1 VSDDGEVLRTRV
13 DQLTSRLGRIES
25 RLDRIE
31 QALPGFESSKPIVH
45 QVEQKEVTPLAPAVE
60 RSTIWREATP
70 LIGRTLVVLAGAFAL
85 RALTE
90 TEILP
95 QIAGVFLGLLYGLV
109 WVALAFR
116 TATRGHS
123 TSAEFHG
130 LAAALIAFPLL
141 GEVTIK
147 FGLFSPELTAGLLV
161 VVTAAGLL
169 VAGYQRLRGMAW
181 VFVLGAAATSVM
193 LAVSTKSLVLYTC
206 CLLLLGVGAL
216 WLGLLRNWRGIAW
229 FTAVLVE
236 AMVLVTTL
244 IALQVEADRV
254 AEILTPVSLVRL
266 QLLLAVAYLGSFALR
281 TFTSKKGIS
290 TFEILHGIVVLAAG
304 LGGAIAVSRAFGLSG
319 IPAGAVGLV
328 LAAGCYAASFSVID
342 TDERGNFIFFSSAA
356 LAATLVGCS
365 ALFRGPVLAVAFSAT
380 ALIAAWLGF
389 RHSRAT
395 LSLHGAVYTVAAM
408 VASGVLAV
416 ALRAMAGHVPE
427 IAAWETISG
436 AITLVVAAIYCT
448 IPIATHGRTWG
459 RFSEAPRLLV
469 LAALVLGIDG
479 LAVSLGLA
487 ILPASPDGTLDAG
500 ALAALRTAALSISV
514 LALGL
519 LGRRGRFA
527 HLHWLVYAILILGG
541 FKLLLEDLRVG
552 RATTLI
558 VSLAAYGAALLLA
571 PKLVRRS
578 G

>member
-1 VSDDGEVLRTRV
+1 MSDDGEVLRTRV

-45 QVEQKEVTPLAPAVE
+45 QVEQKEVTPLAQAAD
-60 RSTIWREATP
+60 RSTAWREATP

-90 TEILP
+90 TEVLP
-95 QIAGVFLGLLYGLV
+95 QIAGVFLGLLYGLA

-193 LAVSTKSLVLYTC
+193 LAISTRSLVLYTG

-244 IALQVEADRV
+244 IALQVETDRV
-254 AEILTPVSLVRL
+254 AEILNPVSLVRL

-395 LSLHGAVYTVAAM
+395 LSLHGAVYTLAAM
-408 VASGVLAV
+408 TASGVLAI

-427 IAAWETISG
+427 IAAWETLSG
-436 AITLVVAAIYCT
+436 AIALVVAAIYCT

-459 RFSEAPRLLV
+459 RFSEVPLLLV

-479 LAVSLGLA
+479 LTVSLGIA
-487 ILPASPDGTLDAG
+487 VLPVSPEGTLDSG
-500 ALAALRTAALSISV
+500 ALAALRTVALSLSV

-519 LGRRGRFA
+519 LGRRGRIA
-527 HLHWLVYAILILGG
+527 HLHWLVYAMLILGG
-541 FKLLLEDLRVG
+541 LKLLLEDLRVG

-571 PKLVRRS
+571 PKLVRR
-578 G
+578 GG

>member
-1 VSDDGEVLRTRV
+1 V

-90 TEILP
+90 TEIMP

-527 HLHWLVYAILILGG
+527 HLHWLVYAMLILGG
-541 FKLLLEDLRVG
+541 LKLLLEDLRVG

-571 PKLVRRS
+571 PKLVRR
-578 G
+578 GG